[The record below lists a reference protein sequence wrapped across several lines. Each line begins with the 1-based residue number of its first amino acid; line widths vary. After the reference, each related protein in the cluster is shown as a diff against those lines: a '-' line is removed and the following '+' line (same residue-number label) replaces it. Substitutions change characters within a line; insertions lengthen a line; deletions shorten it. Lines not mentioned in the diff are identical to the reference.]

1 MSAIQHHH
9 IGPETSAVERGNSTH
24 GRWRVGY
31 QQAVK
36 KPEEGERLPVALE
49 MMQDAERLVFAMTE
63 GPAAPYLAEHLV
75 NYLWTRESTAD
86 DWPQNLRFWL
96 ADTDQWTQAKSGRT
110 LFICGRLERGMPGGR
125 IYLAWL
131 GMSGVRLLDRAHN
144 PLTLDTYISSDEG
157 WTPDKGPEPEGMALH
172 AYRGS
177 LFDLERLT
185 AVSPGAISL
194 NEELPD
200 MSSVDL
206 QQALQD
212 WSEEADHDLSVF
224 DLRLNPITTAPSVI
238 HVSHRW
244 ISAEQCM
251 LSWQPTPNTTGYQV
265 EESANLA
272 FDKPTIL
279 AQLSDSRQGQ
289 YTFSPPVDGQH
300 YYRVTPLNH
309 NIAGQPSDPVA
320 VLPLALA
327 TPVMEPI
334 RWSEQGGYRLR
345 WTPVLQATGYEIQTS
360 NTSGFEPETCQMVYR
375 GEASETNL
383 PFDAPLN
390 QYYRVRAIN
399 ARYAPNAPSEWSRP
413 RRAPNR
419 LDVPVFT
426 HVSHKKIAWEPVNGA
441 RVYTVRVTPKGEDES
456 QGEDFYV
463 AEPTCGVA
471 DQAAMYRVR
480 AMRRQDDLRTAS
492 EWSDAVTMLPPDT
505 VVTPA
510 ARTAIGAWLLLGVI
524 GMVALVGFALG
535 VGGLRLFQESNATH
549 TRTPYPQTV
558 LDVTSTSVA
567 FNNQNATDVIQL
579 NNRNDA
585 YQETIQ
591 ANIYAARTLTHVPT
605 KNATQ
610 TIEAAVYSAGTA
622 TATVWTQTPTASITP
637 SPTETPDVNVTF
649 AAALTAT
656 ADQWTATPT
665 ATATYTP
672 SRTPNF
678 TATVNAIAQQIAAA
692 TSQSLPPTPNLTAT
706 ISVAVDQAVA
716 DALTAM
722 PPTPDIEATV
732 DARIIAMLP
741 AGCFMINPVPDLS
754 TIHTQPNLESAQLR
768 ATLPS
773 LSLVLSRMAGEDE
786 VWLELLLLQPGT
798 PLRGWILIPEGT
810 DETTLYSGSDCR
822 PEVHIRAVVSN
833 P

>member
-1 MSAIQHHH
+1 
-9 IGPETSAVERGNSTH
+9 
-24 GRWRVGY
+24 
-31 QQAVK
+31 
-36 KPEEGERLPVALE
+36 
-49 MMQDAERLVFAMTE
+49 
-63 GPAAPYLAEHLV
+63 
-75 NYLWTRESTAD
+75 
-86 DWPQNLRFWL
+86 
-96 ADTDQWTQAKSGRT
+96 
-110 LFICGRLERGMPGGR
+110 
-125 IYLAWL
+125 
-131 GMSGVRLLDRAHN
+131 
-144 PLTLDTYISSDEG
+144 
-157 WTPDKGPEPEGMALH
+157 
-172 AYRGS
+172 
-177 LFDLERLT
+177 
-185 AVSPGAISL
+185 
-194 NEELPD
+194 
-200 MSSVDL
+200 
-206 QQALQD
+206 
-212 WSEEADHDLSVF
+212 
-224 DLRLNPITTAPSVI
+224 
-238 HVSHRW
+238 
-244 ISAEQCM
+244 
-251 LSWQPTPNTTGYQV
+251 
-265 EESANLA
+265 
-272 FDKPTIL
+272 
-279 AQLSDSRQGQ
+279 
-289 YTFSPPVDGQH
+289 
-300 YYRVTPLNH
+300 
-309 NIAGQPSDPVA
+309 
-320 VLPLALA
+320 
-327 TPVMEPI
+327 
-334 RWSEQGGYRLR
+334 
-345 WTPVLQATGYEIQTS
+345 
-360 NTSGFEPETCQMVYR
+360 
-375 GEASETNL
+375 
-383 PFDAPLN
+383 
-390 QYYRVRAIN
+390 
-399 ARYAPNAPSEWSRP
+399 
-413 RRAPNR
+413 
-419 LDVPVFT
+419 
-426 HVSHKKIAWEPVNGA
+426 
-441 RVYTVRVTPKGEDES
+441 
-456 QGEDFYV
+456 
-463 AEPTCGVA
+463 
-471 DQAAMYRVR
+471 
-480 AMRRQDDLRTAS
+480 
-492 EWSDAVTMLPPDT
+492 
-505 VVTPA
+505 
-510 ARTAIGAWLLLGVI
+510 
-524 GMVALVGFALG
+524 
-535 VGGLRLFQESNATH
+535 LFQESNATH